1 MSLKKFVLLTFAVTA
16 LWGGHAGAQSLR
28 DAPIPA
34 EFPHSSYDGRQYVDS
49 NGCVFVRAGVAGNV
63 SWVPRMTR
71 DREPLCGF
79 QPSLTAR
86 AAPEAAPAPRQ
97 QAAPVPRQQA
107 AAPSQRAVAVAATP
121 RTTPQAQNPRPTA
134 TPARTIRRASAPAE
148 TTAAPAP
155 RPQPVE
161 SAAPTTTPQAQR
173 ARVITPPDPSRSA
186 CANATG
192 VSAAYMVQH
201 NGSPVRCGPQ
211 RTAHVTY
218 VTGGNGRFES
228 STAPAPGT
236 VATPD
241 TVPPRTRVAPRKI
254 YESQQRSLAGVYVPQ
269 GMKPVWEDDRL
280 NPQRAHQTFE
290 GKARMEVMWTNTVP
304 RRLIDR
310 RTGRDVIHKYPG
322 LQPPFTSFEDQ
333 RAAGVRVATQ
343 GRVLSDPQTVR
354 RGTTV
359 TRTAAAQS
367 AGNTTVSTRSAPEAV
382 PSASHRY
389 AQAGIFADPA
399 QGKAAAQKIARTGLP
414 ARRGT
419 LSRDGRELTLVLA
432 GPFQTQTQLDRGV
445 ARLQGLGFSNV
456 RLRK

>member
-1 MSLKKFVLLTFAVTA
+1 MSLKKFALLACAVTA
-16 LWGGHAGAQSLR
+16 LGVGYAGAQSLR
-28 DAPIPA
+28 DTPIPA
-34 EFPHSSYDGRQYVDS
+34 EFPPGSYDGRQYVDS
-49 NGCVFVRAGVAGNV
+49 EGCVFVRAGVAGNV

-86 AAPEAAPAPRQ
+86 AAPQAAPAPRQ
-97 QAAPVPRQQA
+97 QAAPAARQQV
-107 AAPSQRAVAVAATP
+107 AAPGQQGVAVAATP

-134 TPARTIRRASAPAE
+134 TPARTIRRAPAPAE

-155 RPQPVE
+155 RPQQVATP
-161 SAAPTTTPQAQR
+161 APAVAPQARR

-218 VTGGNGRFES
+218 VTGGNGRFAAS
-228 STAPAPGT
+228 RVVGPAVGS

-241 TVPPRTRVAPRKI
+241 SVPPGTRVAPRTV
-254 YESQQRSLAGVYVPQ
+254 YESQQRSRAGVYVPQ

-304 RRLIDR
+304 RRLI
-310 RTGRDVIHKYPG
+310 
-322 LQPPFTSFEDQ
+322 
-333 RAAGVRVATQ
+333 
-343 GRVLSDPQTVR
+343 
-354 RGTTV
+354 
-359 TRTAAAQS
+359 
-367 AGNTTVSTRSAPEAV
+367 
-382 PSASHRY
+382 
-389 AQAGIFADPA
+389 
-399 QGKAAAQKIARTGLP
+399 
-414 ARRGT
+414 
-419 LSRDGRELTLVLA
+419 
-432 GPFQTQTQLDRGV
+432 
-445 ARLQGLGFSNV
+445 
-456 RLRK
+456 

>member
-1 MSLKKFVLLTFAVTA
+1 MSLKKFALLACAITA
-16 LWGGHAGAQSLR
+16 LGVGHAGAQSLR

-34 EFPHSSYDGRQYVDS
+34 EFPPSSYDGRQYVDS

-86 AAPEAAPAPRQ
+86 AAPEASPKPAPAPRQ
-97 QAAPVPRQQA
+97 QAASAPPQQA
-107 AAPSQRAVAVAATP
+107 VPVAPVP
-121 RTTPQAQNPRPTA
+121 RTTPQVQNPRPTA
-134 TPARTIRRASAPAE
+134 TPARTVRRAPAPAE

-155 RPQPVE
+155 RPQPV
-161 SAAPTTTPQAQR
+161 ATPAPAVAPQARR
-173 ARVITPPDPSRSA
+173 AQVITLPDPSRTA

-211 RTAHVTY
+211 TTAHVTY
-218 VTGGNGRFES
+218 VTGGNGRFAS
-228 STAPAPGT
+228 STVPAPGT
-236 VATPD
+236 IATPD
-241 TVPPRTRVAPRKI
+241 TVPPRTRVAPRKV

-304 RRLIDR
+304 SRLIDR
-310 RTGRDVIHKYPG
+310 RTGGDVIHKYPG
-322 LQPPFTSFEDQ
+322 LQPPFTSFENQ

-354 RGTTV
+354 RGTAV

-367 AGNTTVSTRSAPEAV
+367 AGNTTVSTRSDPEAV
-382 PSASHRY
+382 LSANHRY

-399 QGKAAAQKIARTGLP
+399 QGKAAAQKIAR
-414 ARRGT
+414 
-419 LSRDGRELTLVLA
+419 S
-432 GPFQTQTQLDRGV
+432 
-445 ARLQGLGFSNV
+445 GF
-456 RLRK
+456 

>member
-1 MSLKKFVLLTFAVTA
+1 MSLKKFALLACAVTA
-16 LWGGHAGAQSLR
+16 LGVGYAGAQSLR
-28 DAPIPA
+28 DTPIPA
-34 EFPHSSYDGRQYVDS
+34 EFPPGSYEGRQYVDS
-49 NGCVFVRAGVAGNV
+49 EGCVFVRAGVAGNV

-79 QPSLTAR
+79 QPTLTAR
-86 AAPEAAPAPRQ
+86 AAPEAAPRAAPAPRQ
-97 QAAPVPRQQA
+97 QATTPAPRQQTA
-107 AAPSQRAVAVAATP
+107 TAAPAPRAA
-121 RTTPQAQNPRPTA
+121 PQTQSPRPTA
-134 TPARTIRRASAPAE
+134 TPVRTVGRAPTPAAVATAP
-148 TTAAPAP
+148 APAP
-155 RPQPVE
+155 RSQPV
-161 SAAPTTTPQAQR
+161 AAPATAPQARR
-173 ARVITPPDPSRSA
+173 ARIITPPDPSRTA

-192 VSAAYMVQH
+192 VSAAYRVQH

-218 VTGGNGRFES
+218 VTGGNGRFAAS
-228 STAPAPGT
+228 RVVGPAVGS

-241 TVPPRTRVAPRKI
+241 SVPPGTRVAPRTV
-254 YESQQRSLAGVYVPQ
+254 YESQQRSRAGVYVPQ

-310 RTGRDVIHKYPG
+310 RTGGDVIHKYPG

-354 RGTTV
+354 RGATV
-359 TRTAAAQS
+359 TRTATVRP
-367 AGNTTVSTRSAPEAV
+367 AGNTTVSTRSDPETV

-389 AQAGIFADPA
+389 AQAGIFADAA
-399 QGKAAAQKIARTGLP
+399 QGKAAAQKIARSGLP

-419 LSRDGRELTLVLA
+419 LTRDGRELTLVLA
-432 GPFQTQTQLDRGV
+432 GPFQTQPQLDRGV
-445 ARLQGLGFSNV
+445 ARLRGLGFSNV

>member
-1 MSLKKFVLLTFAVTA
+1 M
-16 LWGGHAGAQSLR
+16 
-28 DAPIPA
+28 
-34 EFPHSSYDGRQYVDS
+34 
-49 NGCVFVRAGVAGNV
+49 
-63 SWVPRMTR
+63 
-71 DREPLCGF
+71 
-79 QPSLTAR
+79 
-86 AAPEAAPAPRQ
+86 
-97 QAAPVPRQQA
+97 A
-107 AAPSQRAVAVAATP
+107 AAPTI
-121 RTTPQAQNPRPTA
+121 TPQAR
-134 TPARTIRRASAPAE
+134 
-148 TTAAPAP
+148 
-155 RPQPVE
+155 
-161 SAAPTTTPQAQR
+161 R

-218 VTGGNGRFES
+218 VTGRNGRFAS
-228 STAPAPGT
+228 STTPAPGT
-236 VATPD
+236 IATPD
-241 TVPPRTRVAPRKI
+241 TVPPRTRVAPRKV

-310 RTGRDVIHKYPG
+310 RTGGDVIHKYPG

-333 RAAGVRVATQ
+333 RAAGVRIATQ
-343 GRVLSDPQTVR
+343 GRVLSDPQIVR
-354 RGTTV
+354 RGTAV

-367 AGNTTVSTRSAPEAV
+367 AGNATVSTRSDPEAV
-382 PSASHRY
+382 LSASHRY

-399 QGKAAAQKIARTGLP
+399 QGKAAAQKIARSGLP